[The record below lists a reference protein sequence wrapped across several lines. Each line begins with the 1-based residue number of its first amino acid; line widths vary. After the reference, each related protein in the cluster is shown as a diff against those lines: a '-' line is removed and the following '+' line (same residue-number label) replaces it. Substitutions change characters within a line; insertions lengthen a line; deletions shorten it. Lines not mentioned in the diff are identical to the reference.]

1 MGTRPRPPW
10 WAVVGTAAFV
20 AIVPGTVVG
29 WVPYFLT
36 GWEMGAPLGGVAAT
50 RWLGGLLVLGGAV
63 VFVDFASRFVWEG
76 HGTPA
81 PALPARHL
89 VVNGPFRFCRNPG
102 YVAVLAMLVGQA
114 LVLGSGRLLL
124 YAAAVAVAFH
134 VFVLNYEEPALR
146 RTFGAEFDA
155 YCRRVPRWL
164 PRLPARSGREARP

>member
-1 MGTRPRPPW
+1 MATPSRPPW

-20 AIVPGTVVG
+20 AIVPGTFVG

-36 GWEMGAPLGGVAAT
+36 GWEMGAAFGGVEAT
-50 RWLGGLLVLGGAV
+50 RWLGGLLVVLGAV
-63 VFVDFASRFVWEG
+63 VFMDFVSRFVWEG

-81 PALPARHL
+81 PVAPTRRL

-124 YAAAVAVAFH
+124 YAVAVAAAFH
-134 VFVLNYEEPALR
+134 VFVVTYEEPTLR
-146 RTFGAEFDA
+146 RTFGAEFEA

-164 PRLPARSGREARP
+164 PRLPARTGREARS

>member
-1 MGTRPRPPW
+1 MSSGARPPW

-29 WVPYFLT
+29 WVPWWLT
-36 GWEMGAPLGGVAAT
+36 GWVSLPPLAGFEAT
-50 RWLGGLLVLGGAV
+50 RWLGGLLLAAGAL
-63 VFVDFASRFVWEG
+63 VFVDFVSRFVWEG

-81 PALPARHL
+81 PVAPTRHL
-89 VVNGPFRFCRNPG
+89 VVHGPFRFVRNPG

-124 YAAAVAVAFH
+124 YAAAVGAAFH
-134 VFVLNYEEPALR
+134 LFVLYHEEPTLR
-146 RTFGAEFDA
+146 RRFGEDFEA

-164 PRLPARSGREARP
+164 PRLPAPGDREPRS